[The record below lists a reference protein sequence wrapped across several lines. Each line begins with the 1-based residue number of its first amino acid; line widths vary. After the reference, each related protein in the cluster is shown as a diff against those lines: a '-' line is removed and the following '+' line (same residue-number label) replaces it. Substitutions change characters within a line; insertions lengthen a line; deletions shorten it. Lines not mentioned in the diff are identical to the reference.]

1 MSDYVSQTIDVYNAI
16 ASSYAKQ
23 ALQHGPGIQ
32 RRHFC
37 SLIPKRG
44 KILDVGCG
52 SGRDC
57 AYFVKKGF
65 ETVGVDLSDK
75 LLEIAQKEVA
85 KATFLK
91 QDIRNLSF
99 PPNFFDGIWSCASL
113 LHIKHK
119 DIPET
124 LRSWFSVPKPS
135 GILFI
140 HVKKVHVKQG
150 EEEVERE
157 DLSVPGVK
165 RLFSLFSKEQLR
177 MYCEQ
182 AGFIVITCDEILS
195 TSFDKNDERS
205 IRVDCWAKK
214 I

>member
-1 MSDYVSQTIDVYNAI
+1 MSDYVSQTIDVYNSI
-16 ASSYAKQ
+16 ALAYAKQ
-23 ALQHGPGIQ
+23 AVKHGPGIQ

-37 SLIPKRG
+37 SLVKKGG

-65 ETVGVDLSDK
+65 ETIGVDLSEK
-75 LLEIAQKEVA
+75 LLEIARSNVP

-99 PPNFFDGIWSCASL
+99 PTNYFDGIWACASL
-113 LHIKHK
+113 LHIKH
-119 DIPET
+119 DEILAT
-124 LRSWFSVPKPS
+124 LRSWFTLLKS
-135 GILFI
+135 GGVLFI
-140 HVKKVHVKQG
+140 HVKKG
-150 EEEVERE
+150 EGEVERE
-157 DLSVPGVK
+157 EPSIPHIK

-177 MYCEQ
+177 GYCEK
-182 AGFIVITCDEILS
+182 AGFTVISCDEIMS
-195 TSFDKNDERS
+195 TSYHPKNETLT
-205 IRVDCWAKK
+205 RVDCWAKK